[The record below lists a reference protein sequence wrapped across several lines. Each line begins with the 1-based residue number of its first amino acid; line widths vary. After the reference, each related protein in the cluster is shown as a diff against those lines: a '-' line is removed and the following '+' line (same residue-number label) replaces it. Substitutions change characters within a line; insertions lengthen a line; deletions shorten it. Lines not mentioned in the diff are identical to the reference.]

1 MVDLQLSLLICH
13 SGWNG
18 NVEGDEDFP
27 WCEQPTSF
35 CLSHYWACADTA
47 VWIYNLRKA
56 VHLWFVSPLQ
66 LENSMPAVVVAQI
79 QMVGLLNSLYVQHVL
94 YCMLCFSLIN
104 YALRSLQ
111 LSKEL
116 SLEWNFTLMI
126 IHLFQRP
133 ILTKR
138 LLRTADAHCRHQ
150 TSEKPCPLTSCALPS
165 TYSMYPWCPLGN
177 KMTKW
182 SDDCESLLGQWTSQL
197 RPLGLLTDSI
207 YHSLP
212 LVIQIWPSQ
221 PRSGQAPFILI
232 CSAVCGRW
240 VNTMCS

>member
-66 LENSMPAVVVAQI
+66 LENSTPAVVVARI
-79 QMVGLLNSLYVQHVL
+79 RMVGLLNSLYVQHVL

-104 YALRSLQ
+104 YALLSLQ
-111 LSKEL
+111 ISKEL

-133 ILTKR
+133 TLTKR

-165 TYSMYPWCPLGN
+165 TYSMYPWCPWQQNDQMKRWLWVSSRTMNISIKTPWPVNWLHLSFSSPGHPN
-177 KMTKW
+177 MAEPASLW
-182 SDDCESLLGQWTSQL
+182 SS
-197 RPLGLLTDSI
+197 SI
-207 YHSLP
+207 YINLQCSL
-212 LVIQIWPSQ
+212 WKMS
-221 PRSGQAPFILI
+221 
-232 CSAVCGRW
+232 
-240 VNTMCS
+240 